1 MVIKP
6 ARSTRQAGQD
16 WLLACTRNP
25 SDVCRAWAAEEL
37 ARIPSGEHWRVVEGP
52 LLPALSAMKHLG
64 SRRLGPVLVDVR
76 VGRSWWLLP
85 AGLSDEL
92 DNVPLLTMHP
102 PGWPLVS
109 PPVLYPIGERG
120 WLERPDGS
128 GRLTDPTAL
137 GVAFGVSGRP
147 FAEALA

>member
-1 MVIKP
+1 
-6 ARSTRQAGQD
+6 
-16 WLLACTRNP
+16 
-25 SDVCRAWAAEEL
+25 
-37 ARIPSGEHWRVVEGP
+37 
-52 LLPALSAMKHLG
+52 MKHLG